1 MDIEDRLKR
10 LQSLFTYALSG
21 AVAAKARYLALRGD
35 LGATPAAAARAK
47 MAWQQLEARKTAII
61 SRMVALEELE
71 QLERWKLPKTQRRR
85 SERSHESTPPE
96 IRHCA
101 AGDSGA
107 DRGAR
112 AQAGTL
118 TGEGRSALVLVA
130 AFRHVRW

>member
-35 LGATPAAAARAK
+35 PSSTPAAMARAK

-71 QLERWKLPKTQRRR
+71 QL
-85 SERSHESTPPE
+85 
-96 IRHCA
+96 A
-101 AGDSGA
+101 ALEP
-107 DRGAR
+107 
-112 AQAGTL
+112 AQVR
-118 TGEGRSALVLVA
+118 EQDA
-130 AFRHVRW
+130 A